1 MSSSDLSGGGV
12 GPTDSNAGGGED
24 DSLESSL
31 QAFQNMPKDFNAA
44 LEDFRAD
51 WQKELKQKQT
61 GEDVNKN
68 ETVAEEKEVE
78 DVIAPLGITKEAS
91 DRDALAKSYFH
102 KAVELE
108 KRGKVYDAIPFYRKA
123 VQIEPNVEFTYYEQQ
138 KLKLNAQQQIN
149 NKNAEQKP
157 LDQQSPDELAEDD
170 IIDDLYEKFQSDLSH
185 NYNGKLILSN
195 RDPGVI
201 STEMHISE
209 LPPEL
214 LLYIMRWVVSSQLDM
229 RSLEQCAAV
238 CKGMYLVARDEELW
252 RSACVRVWGPNVGT
266 LTTQTE
272 NDEDKT
278 LPLDGQCPIIPRY
291 SSWRQ
296 MFIER
301 ERVLFNGC
309 YISKTTYV
317 RMGENS
323 FQDQYYRPV
332 QLVEYYRY
340 IRFLPDGTVY
350 MMTNADEPQ
359 QGVTRLKNLQ
369 QLRPDILRGHYRLFG
384 STLTIVLSKQQQQSA
399 KFITNTNV
407 GGYSRHRRGSSV
419 YDEAALNSTKYCIE
433 FRILNRSKRKFAQ
446 LAWLRYSV
454 VQVRNKQETTSEF
467 DITPSKYPPLWFS
480 PVRSYHLVA
489 DTPLI

>member
-1 MSSSDLSGGGV
+1 MSGPSSGGGT
-12 GPTDSNAGGGED
+12 TDASAGGGED

-31 QAFQNMPKDFNAA
+31 QAFQSMPKDFNAA

-51 WQKELKQKQT
+51 WQKELKQKQA
-61 GEDVNKN
+61 GDDVAKSDD
-68 ETVAEEKEVE
+68 VAEEENEAKDVVGPLVVPKE
-78 DVIAPLGITKEAS
+78 TS
-91 DRDALAKSYFH
+91 DQDALAKSYFH

-123 VQIEPNVEFTYYEQQ
+123 LQIEPNVEFTYYEQQ
-138 KLKLNAQQQIN
+138 KLKNNAQQQIN
-149 NKNAEQKP
+149 IKNAEHNQKS
-157 LDQQSPDELAEDD
+157 LDSQDDLADED
-170 IIDDLYEKFQSDLSH
+170 IIDDLYEKFQADLSH
-185 NYNGKLILSN
+185 NHNGKLILSS

-201 STEMHISE
+201 TTEMHISE

-252 RSACVRVWGPNVGT
+252 RSACVKVWGPNVGT
-266 LTTQTE
+266 LTHSET
-272 NDEDKT
+272 DEDKT
-278 LPLDGQCPIIPRY
+278 TPLDGQCPIIPKY

-359 QGVTRLKNLQ
+359 QGVTRLRNLQ
-369 QLRPDILRGHYRLFG
+369 QLRPDILKGRYRLFG
-384 STLTIVLSKQQQQSA
+384 STLTIVLGKQQSQTT
-399 KFITNTNV
+399 KFITSTNV
-407 GGYSRHRRGSSV
+407 GGYNRHRRGSSV
-419 YDEAALNSTKYCIE
+419 YDDAALNSTKYCIE
-433 FRILNRSKRKFAQ
+433 FRILNTPRRKFAQ

-454 VQVRNKQETTSEF
+454 VQVRNKHETTSEF
-467 DITPSKYPPLWFS
+467 DLTPSKYPPLWFS

-489 DTPLI
+489 DNPLI

>member
-1 MSSSDLSGGGV
+1 MSGSSNGAGG
-12 GPTDSNAGGGED
+12 DSSAGGED

-31 QAFQNMPKDFNAA
+31 QAFQTMPKDFNAA

-51 WQKELKQKQT
+51 WQKELKQKQA
-61 GEDVNKN
+61 GDDVATKHNS
-68 ETVAEEKEVE
+68 ETAEEEKEAE
-78 DVIAPLGITKEAS
+78 DIVAPLAITKDNS

-123 VQIEPNVEFTYYEQQ
+123 VQIEPNIEFTYYEQQ
-138 KLKLNAQQQIN
+138 KLKSNAQQQIN
-149 NKNAEQKP
+149 NKNVEHTTKSQDSA
-157 LDQQSPDELAEDD
+157 DDLAEDD
-170 IIDDLYEKFQSDLSH
+170 IIDDLYEKFQTDISL
-185 NYNGKLILSN
+185 NYQGKLMLSS

-201 STEMHISE
+201 TTEMHISE

-252 RSACVRVWGPNVGT
+252 RSACVQVWGPNVGT
-266 LTTQTE
+266 LTTSEIHE
-272 NDEDKT
+272 NKDPALDEE
-278 LPLDGQCPIIPRY
+278 CPIIPKY

-369 QLRPDILRGHYRLFG
+369 QLRPDILKGRYRLYG
-384 STLTIVLSKQQQQSA
+384 STLTIVLGKQQQSS
-399 KFITNTNV
+399 KFITSTNV

-419 YDEAALNSTKYCIE
+419 YDEAALNSIKYCIE
-433 FRILNRSKRKFAQ
+433 FRILNTSKRKFAQ
-446 LAWLRYSV
+446 LAWLRYAV
-454 VQVRNKQETTSEF
+454 VQVRNKHETTSEF
-467 DITPSKYPPLWFS
+467 DLTPSKYPPLWFS